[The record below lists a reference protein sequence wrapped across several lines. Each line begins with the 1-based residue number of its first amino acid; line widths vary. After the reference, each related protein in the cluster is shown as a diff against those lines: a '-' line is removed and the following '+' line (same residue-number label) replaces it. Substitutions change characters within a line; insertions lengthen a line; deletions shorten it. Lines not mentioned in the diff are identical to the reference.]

1 MKIKQIIVAR
11 DSQGNEYST
20 MEEIFGFRTS
30 YHRLFIFCTEGSALI
45 EYDEDGSITDCYYD
59 GRAFRM
65 PDFTLSILQFM
76 EALRNQDILAGDE
89 MITDVY
95 REDQIS
101 IEIKVRDDE

>member
-30 YHRLFIFCTEGSALI
+30 YRLYIICAEGSALI
-45 EYDEDGSITDCYYD
+45 EYDEDGSITYCYYD

-65 PDFTLSILQFM
+65 PDFTLSISQFM
-76 EALRNQDILAGDE
+76 EDLRNQDVLVGDE
-89 MITDVY
+89 MVTDVY
-95 REDQIS
+95 TEDQIS
-101 IEIKVRDDE
+101 IEVKVRDDE